1 MQHGTSR
8 EVSAVL
14 VQGLSWCQVVAAELY
29 PGLWPEV
36 HLHRWQQELLAVNG
50 GQQQQRRHEAL
61 DDGSGLWRRFQEP
74 RPSPEFCH
82 RKFVTGILPG

>member
-50 GQQQQRRHEAL
+50 GQQQQRRHETL
-61 DDGSGLWRRFQEP
+61 DDGSGHFGDDFRSHAPAL
-74 RPSPEFCH
+74 S
-82 RKFVTGILPG
+82 FVTGSL